1 MEITQDF
8 LQAEIAKFER
18 QRDHAHEVAVA
29 SQAAVD
35 VLKALVERLNLPPPT
50 ELKFSDLGL
59 EDPIPIESIKN

>member
-1 MEITQDF
+1 
-8 LQAEIAKFER
+8 
-18 QRDHAHEVAVA
+18 VAVA

-50 ELKFSDLGL
+50 DLKFSDLGL